1 MNLDYIVLQLEN
13 CEDIKISGDDI
24 GYILVDKIYE
34 SIFKVGSETVLTE
47 IIEDFAI
54 EIHKDANVKTRSKKV
69 FDRLSEYKDIVSIII
84 SLDGNE
90 NKFYLNWIDN
100 GDYSN
105 INQKTYESCL
115 GNFYI
120 VVSKTKE
127 IDDYF
132 DIDQINDNDYMV
144 SFGYQYM

>member
-1 MNLDYIVLQLEN
+1 MSLDYIVLQLEN
-13 CEDIKISGDDI
+13 CEDIKISGEDI
-24 GYILVDKIYE
+24 GYILIDKIYE
-34 SIFKVGSETVLTE
+34 SIFKIWSETVLTE

-84 SLDGNE
+84 SLDGSE
-90 NKFYLNWIDN
+90 SKFYLNWIDN
-100 GDYSN
+100 GDYLN
-105 INQKTYESCL
+105 INQKTYESYL

-120 VVSKTKE
+120 VVSETKE

-132 DIDQINDNDYMV
+132 DLNQINDGDYMD